1 MKNLKKDLQ
10 AISKQLDTLSKKIET
25 MIVAA
30 GESQKSKAFKAK
42 TAKRTVAKKEK
53 KMTAPET
60 ILSIIKSSK
69 SKKGVAIVTL
79 KEKTGFQGQ
88 KLYNVLSMLKKKG
101 KVKNPSKGV
110 YVKG

>member
-10 AISKQLDTLSKKIET
+10 AINRQLNTISKKLEK

-30 GESQKSKAFKAK
+30 AEPQKPKATNAK
-42 TAKRTVAKKEK
+42 TAKKAVAKKEK

-60 ILSIIKSSK
+60 VMSIIKR
-69 SKKGVAIVTL
+69 SKKEVTIKTL

-88 KLYNVLSMLKKKG
+88 KLYNVLSMLKKQG
-101 KVKNPSKGV
+101 KVKNPSKGI